1 MTVLL
6 EIILLGTAVVTGG
19 GLAAYGVIAFRAHRA
34 AQEQACHAADQAPAL
49 NPREIPSGPERSG
62 QSPSGYGVRAGRDVE
77 SRPLDAWV
85 DDTLRHTL
93 DDL

>member
-1 MTVLL
+1 MTVLV
-6 EIILLGTAVVTGG
+6 EIVLLGTAVVTGG

-34 AQEQACHAADQAPAL
+34 AQEQACHAADQSPAS
-49 NPREIPSGPERSG
+49 NPWEIPAGPEYRR
-62 QSPSGYGVRAGRDVE
+62 QSPSGAGAGRDVE